1 MIKFLPGFYQVSSTD
16 PTAQKG
22 EKKYP
27 DLMVRTLD
35 LCAQALHGIEIHQDP
50 LIATCEPS
58 HWNTDRV
65 QGLWV
70 IYRCVDP
77 RELTS
82 QLGAQHKV
90 YA

>member
-1 MIKFLPGFYQVSSTD
+1 
-16 PTAQKG
+16 
-22 EKKYP
+22 
-27 DLMVRTLD
+27 MVRTLD
-35 LCAQALHGIEIHQDP
+35 LCAQALHGTEIHQDP
-50 LIATCEPS
+50 LITTREPS

-90 YA
+90 YEQGPQS